1 MWSSLYFGV
10 KTLKLV
16 FPPIGARIMKSAI
29 AVGLCMLVYFVRTLL
44 PIGNGIPFYGALAA
58 LWCIQPYNDT
68 TKNNAVQ
75 RSMGTLIGAVY
86 GLLFLLLF
94 RLIDVTVPMIVYI
107 SASAVIIPVIYT
119 TVVLNKRSAS
129 FFSCVVF
136 LSIALTHS
144 FDSDPY
150 LFVLNRVI
158 DTFIGII
165 IGVAVNDFRL
175 PIKHDTDNL
184 YVSGIDDVLVS
195 AGRSAAYSKVELNR
209 LIRSGVKFTIST
221 VRTPAVLMD
230 IMKGVELQLPVIVM
244 DGAAL
249 YDVKEKRYLET
260 VFLPSDVSSEAERI
274 IADCGMHCFVNAML
288 DSTLLI
294 YYGEFRNAAE
304 HELFESCRRSE
315 YRNYVSSEYRR
326 KDDKE
331 HVLYITVLAD
341 KFSIFMLEGKLRNQ
355 LGERIRIS
363 ISKSEFEEFMYL
375 KIFSPLATK
384 QNMMK
389 KLKEYAKAEDVITFG
404 SIKGQYDVYINDGG
418 GNGTVKRLN
427 RICHINGLDLKE
439 IDME

>member
-1 MWSSLYFGV
+1 
-10 KTLKLV
+10 
-16 FPPIGARIMKSAI
+16 
-29 AVGLCMLVYFVRTLL
+29 MLVYFVRTLL

-58 LWCIQPYNDT
+58 LWCMQQYNDT
-68 TKNNAVQ
+68 TKTNAVQ
-75 RSMGTLIGAVY
+75 RSVGTLIGAAY
-86 GLLFLLLF
+86 GLVFLLLF
-94 RLIDVTVPMIVYI
+94 RLIGVTVPMLVYI

-119 TVVLNKRSAS
+119 AVVLNKRNAS

-144 FDSDPY
+144 FDSNPY

-175 PIKHDTDNL
+175 PVRLDTDDL
-184 YVSGIDDVLVS
+184 YVSGIDDVLIS
-195 AGRSAAYSKVELNR
+195 QTSNYSKVELNR

-221 VRTPAVLMD
+221 TRTAAELIE

-260 VFLPSDVSSEAERI
+260 VFLPADVSSEAEKI
-274 IADCGMHCFVNAML
+274 IADCGLHCFVNAML

-294 YYGEFRNAAE
+294 YYGEFRNDAE
-304 HELFESCRRSE
+304 QALFESCRRSA
-315 YRNYVSSEYRR
+315 YRNYISSEYRR
-326 KDDKE
+326 NDNME
-331 HVLYITVLAD
+331 RVLYLTVLAD
-341 KFSIFMLEGKLRNQ
+341 KFSVFTLEGRLRKQ
-355 LGERIRIS
+355 LGERVRIS
-363 ISKSEFEEFMYL
+363 ISESEFEGFMYL
-375 KIFSPLATK
+375 KVFSPQASK

-389 KLKEYAKAEDVITFG
+389 KLKEYTKAEDVITFG

-418 GNGTVKRLN
+418 GNGTVKRLKK
-427 RICHINGLDLKE
+427 ICRINGLDLK
-439 IDME
+439 

>member
-1 MWSSLYFGV
+1 MWSSLYSGV
-10 KTLKLV
+10 KTLKLE

-29 AVGLCMLVYFVRTLL
+29 AVGLCMLVYFARTLL

-75 RSMGTLIGAVY
+75 RSVGTLIGAVY
-86 GLLFLLLF
+86 GLAFLLLF
-94 RLIDVTVPMIVYI
+94 RLIGVTKPMIVYV

-119 TVVLNKRSAS
+119 TVVLNKRNAS

-144 FDSDPY
+144 FDSNPY
-150 LFVLNRVI
+150 FFVLNRVT

-175 PIKHDTDNL
+175 PIKLDTDNL

-195 AGRSAAYSKVELNR
+195 AGHSAAHSKVELNR

-221 VRTPAVLMD
+221 TRTAAELIE

-260 VFLPSDVSSEAERI
+260 VFLTSDVSSEAEKI
-274 IADCGMHCFVNAML
+274 ITDCGMHCFVNAML

-304 HELFESCRRSE
+304 QELFESFRHSP
-315 YRNYVSSEYRR
+315 YRNYISSGFRR
-326 KDDKE
+326 KNDKE
-331 HVLYITVLAD
+331 RVLYITVLAD
-341 KFSIFMLEGKLRNQ
+341 KFSTFMLEGKLRKQ

-363 ISKSEFEEFMYL
+363 ISQCEFEGFMYL
-375 KIFSPLATK
+375 KVFSPLATK
-384 QNMMK
+384 QNMIE

-418 GNGTVKRLN
+418 GNRTVKRLKK
-427 RICHINGLDLKE
+427 ICRINGLDLKE
-439 IDME
+439 IEL

>member
-1 MWSSLYFGV
+1 M
-10 KTLKLV
+10 KLT
-16 FPPIGARIMKSAI
+16 FPPIGARIVKSAI
-29 AVGLCMLVYFVRTLL
+29 AVALCMLVYFVRTLL

-58 LWCIQPYNDT
+58 LWCMQQYNDT
-68 TKNNAVQ
+68 TKTNAVQ
-75 RSMGTLIGAVY
+75 RSVGTLIGAAY
-86 GLLFLLLF
+86 GLVFLLLF
-94 RLIDVTVPMIVYI
+94 RLIGVTVPMLVYI

-119 TVVLNKRSAS
+119 AVVLNKRNAS

-144 FDSDPY
+144 FDSNPY

-175 PIKHDTDNL
+175 PVRLDTDDL
-184 YVSGIDDVLVS
+184 YVSGIDDVLIS
-195 AGRSAAYSKVELNR
+195 QTSNYSKVELNR

-221 VRTPAVLMD
+221 TRTAAELIE

-260 VFLPSDVSSEAERI
+260 VFLPADVSSEAEKI
-274 IADCGMHCFVNAML
+274 IADCGLHCFVNAML

-294 YYGEFRNAAE
+294 YYGEFRNDAE
-304 HELFESCRRSE
+304 QALFESCRRSA
-315 YRNYVSSEYRR
+315 YRNYISSEYRR
-326 KDDKE
+326 NDNME
-331 HVLYITVLAD
+331 RVLYLTVLAD
-341 KFSIFMLEGKLRNQ
+341 KFSVFTLEGRLRKQ
-355 LGERIRIS
+355 LGERVRIS
-363 ISKSEFEEFMYL
+363 ISESEFEGFMYL
-375 KIFSPLATK
+375 KVFSPQASK

-389 KLKEYAKAEDVITFG
+389 KLKEYTKAEDVITFG

-418 GNGTVKRLN
+418 GNGTVKRLKK
-427 RICHINGLDLKE
+427 ICRINGLDLK
-439 IDME
+439 